1 MWVSARIIIGSMI
14 TGIYS
19 HEDDSSVEKIA
30 HVNFVAEEVDS
41 CVCKM
46 MML

>member
-1 MWVSARIIIGSMI
+1 MWVSTRIITGSMI

-30 HVNFVAEEVDS
+30 HINFVAEEVDS
-41 CVCKM
+41 CAYKM
-46 MML
+46 MMQ